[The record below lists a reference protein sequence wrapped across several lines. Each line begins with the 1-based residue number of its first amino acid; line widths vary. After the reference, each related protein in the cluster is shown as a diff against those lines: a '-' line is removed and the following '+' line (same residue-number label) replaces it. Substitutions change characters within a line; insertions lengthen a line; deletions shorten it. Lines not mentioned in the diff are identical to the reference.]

1 MTANPFAALLDGV
14 RRYSYHDYDE
24 DDGFCLREKD
34 VLSALAA
41 AVPADLAEA
50 GKVLEGVTP
59 GKWRQHLVDETTVV
73 SPDGSEVCCTFP
85 SGGTDDDA
93 DYEADWETHEA
104 NARFI
109 AWCREGVPALLAR
122 IAAQEAQI
130 KGLEAERD
138 EPHWDDHCV
147 NQFAKMMRE
156 KMAAA
161 RAKGRIGWND
171 PNQCSVD
178 YLRHLLYEHLDK
190 GDPVDV
196 ANFCMMLRHYDASTR
211 RDYGNTLDMWKAR
224 AEAAETALAAMT
236 KERDELATA
245 NHRQASCIHV
255 TAANLGPDCSAT
267 VDGLPK
273 AARHVA
279 AERDALLGAVKGL
292 VEVLD
297 QHETKG
303 PLPDVALMFCWLA
316 AQNVRAALRG
326 NTLEKP
332 E

>member
-1 MTANPFAALLDGV
+1 MTEAMTANPFAALLAKIG
-14 RRYSYHDYDE
+14 RYSHDCDE
-24 DDGFCLREKD
+24 PHLVPEPDGKWLDRDE
-34 VLSALAA
+34 VLAALAA

-50 GKVLEGVTP
+50 GEVLEGVTAGPWSIP
-59 GKWRQHLVDETTVV
+59 GQPDKICAEGYTKNGFARTIATVATP
-73 SPDGSEVCCTFP
+73 SWMGS
-85 SGGTDDDA
+85 A
-93 DYEADWETHEA
+93 DPWT

-122 IAAQEAQI
+122 LAAQEAQI
-130 KGLEAERD
+130 KGLEHDRD
-138 EPHWDDHCV
+138 EWRQRAIDRCE
-147 NQFAKMMRE
+147 ASE
-156 KMAAA
+156 KWF
-161 RAKGRIGWND
+161 RK
-171 PNQCSVD
+171 
-178 YLRHLLYEHLDK
+178 
-190 GDPVDV
+190 
-196 ANFCMMLRHYDASTR
+196 
-211 RDYGNTLDMWKAR
+211 YGAEKAR

>member
-1 MTANPFAALLDGV
+1 M
-14 RRYSYHDYDE
+14 
-24 DDGFCLREKD
+24 
-34 VLSALAA
+34 
-41 AVPADLAEA
+41 
-50 GKVLEGVTP
+50 
-59 GKWRQHLVDETTVV
+59 
-73 SPDGSEVCCTFP
+73 
-85 SGGTDDDA
+85 SGGTD
-93 DYEADWETHEA
+93 YGRME
-104 NARFI
+104 RI
-109 AWCREGVPALLAR
+109 AFQAEGYVLVIDGEHINVGAVIRALYTDHRRLAR
-122 IAAQEAQI
+122 EVAAQEAQI
-130 KGLEAERD
+130 KGLEKDRDRRTEMHECAMSERD
-138 EPHWDDHCV
+138 D
-147 NQFAKMMRE
+147 AT
-156 KMAAA
+156 
-161 RAKGRIGWND
+161 
-171 PNQCSVD
+171 
-178 YLRHLLYEHLDK
+178 LYADEQ
-190 GDPVDV
+190 
-196 ANFCMMLRHYDASTR
+196 
-211 RDYGNTLDMWKAR
+211 KAR